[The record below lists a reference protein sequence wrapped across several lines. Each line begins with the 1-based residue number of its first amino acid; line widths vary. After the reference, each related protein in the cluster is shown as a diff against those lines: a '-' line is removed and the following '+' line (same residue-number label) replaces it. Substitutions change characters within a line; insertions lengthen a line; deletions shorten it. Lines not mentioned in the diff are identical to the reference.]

1 LAIKKR
7 STYPVKWQK
16 ENWWAGCFSFVFTYV
31 VVVALAS
38 EQKAVD
44 VQRGFSIQSFQN
56 GDQQAFNFIFA
67 CYYRSLCYF
76 AGKFIPVTSIAED
89 ITQESFVRLWEKHD
103 AFSCQHAIKTF
114 LYIVTRNACL
124 NFLKQWNRDKK
135 NEDKWRTTY
144 DETEESLLPDLTR
157 SEELKGILTAVEE
170 LPAEC
175 RKVIQLCFIE
185 GYENQE
191 IARQLHLSVHTIK
204 NQKAR
209 GLYLLK
215 KRFLRGY

>member
-1 LAIKKR
+1 MH
-7 STYPVKWQK
+7 
-16 ENWWAGCFSFVFTYV
+16 
-31 VVVALAS
+31 
-38 EQKAVD
+38 
-44 VQRGFSIQSFQN
+44 RGFSIQSFQR
-56 GDQQAFNFIFA
+56 GDQQAFNIVFA

-76 AGKFIPVTSIAED
+76 ANKLVPVKSIAED

-124 NFLKQWNRDKK
+124 NVLKQWSRDRKI
-135 NEDKWRTTY
+135 EDMWRSTY
-144 DETEESLLPDLTR
+144 DDTEESLLTNLTR
-157 SEELKGILTAVEE
+157 SEELKGLFNAIKE

-175 RKVIQLCFIE
+175 RKVIELCFIE
-185 GYENQE
+185 GFENKV
-191 IARQLHLSVHTIK
+191 IAQRLRLSVHTIK

-215 KRFLRGY
+215 KRLLR